1 VPLGAFIDRDQHEQ
15 LAELARRQDCSMS
28 RIVRRALAAELR
40 LARVKDEAARL
51 RPIPT
56 GKES

>member
-1 VPLGAFIDRDQHEQ
+1 
-15 LAELARRQDCSMS
+15 MS

-40 LARVKDEAARL
+40 MARVKDEAARL
-51 RPIPT
+51 RPIPI